1 MPPSCPLFHLLEIMA
16 PWWLV
21 KKSTINMTLPNKA
34 VKQKSNQIEFR
45 ICLLASPNQC
55 VLSSLFSILI
65 VKLNH
70 VVPLCL
76 SRQRHCQ
83 ISSFSSDNWNLGETY
98 WPFLLLLILIVSC
111 LISPQQFSWLLLYL
125 CLLINHWHTSPRCN
139 LLRRAEKIAAS
150 LEQPGAYCWLTNN
163 LELSWTQYF
172 NAFASN
178 QQRWSE
184 YEKRSFF

>member
-1 MPPSCPLFHLLEIMA
+1 
-16 PWWLV
+16 
-21 KKSTINMTLPNKA
+21 MTLPNKA

-55 VLSSLFSILI
+55 VLSSIFSILI

-83 ISSFSSDNWNLGETY
+83 VSSFSSDNWNLGETY
-98 WPFLLLLILIVSC
+98 WPFLLLRLLIIVSC
-111 LISPQQFSWLLLYL
+111 LISPHKLSWLLLYL
-125 CLLINHWHTSPRCN
+125 CLLTNHHYTSPRCD

-178 QQRWSE
+178 QQRWRE

>member
-1 MPPSCPLFHLLEIMA
+1 MTTSLTKIMA
-16 PWWLV
+16 PWGLV

-55 VLSSLFSILI
+55 VLSSIFSILI

-83 ISSFSSDNWNLGETY
+83 VSSFSSDNWNLGETY
-98 WPFLLLLILIVSC
+98 WPFLLLLLIIVSC
-111 LISPQQFSWLLLYL
+111 QQCSWLLLYL
-125 CLLINHWHTSPRCN
+125 CLLINHWHLGVICPVGQRKLPRLWSN
-139 LLRRAEKIAAS
+139 LVHIT
-150 LEQPGAYCWLTNN
+150 GWLTI
-163 LELSWTQYF
+163 
-172 NAFASN
+172 
-178 QQRWSE
+178 
-184 YEKRSFF
+184 

>member
-1 MPPSCPLFHLLEIMA
+1 MCFTKIMA
-16 PWWLV
+16 PWGLV

-83 ISSFSSDNWNLGETY
+83 ISSFSSDNWNLGETH

-111 LISPQQFSWLLLYL
+111 LISPHKSYDCYFTCVS
-125 CLLINHWHTSPRCN
+125 SPIIITLHLGVICSVGQRKLPRLWSN
-139 LLRRAEKIAAS
+139 LVHIA
-150 LEQPGAYCWLTNN
+150 GWLTI
-163 LELSWTQYF
+163 
-172 NAFASN
+172 
-178 QQRWSE
+178 
-184 YEKRSFF
+184 